1 MIILLLIVVV
11 LMYIHCIYSHDI
23 TQTNLLFIMFDD
35 LRPEL
40 SIYGRKHMITPNFE
54 RLANRSVVFDNAY
67 THIAVCNPARDA
79 LLTGLR
85 PDTIGTYS
93 FQSSFRPFLTLP
105 QQLNRMGY
113 NTVGIGKILHW
124 ENNDRDIWSYDSWEN
139 DWYGYQ
145 NLERSIMNSSTM
157 PDKIRPIEKF
167 RDYEFTTKT
176 IETMKKITNERN
188 YWMVAI
194 GYKHPHL
201 AIHVP
206 YHYYNM
212 YKGKEEMWRLT
223 RKELR
228 FPPSS
233 PEVSYRCCAEQSFFM
248 MEEEGA
254 KKSRTEVHLGDI
266 NFAFTDK
273 MYDEMMLGYCA
284 GVSFVDAQLGRLLD
298 TMDELK
304 LWDNTTIVLTADHG
318 MHNGEKGIWEKW
330 SLFDES
336 THVPLLISHPKS
348 PNKGK
353 HYREPVESID
363 VYATLNEILMAP
375 YDAKKVCKNGAE
387 CRALQGKSLAPIIL
401 PQAFLNQTVVPK
413 KKDSFWSSLFNPGTS
428 VNDASSPQTM
438 RALSERGG
446 LNYTHL
452 RNHNPNNQHHSFY
465 PVRNGSGEPYPFPT
479 VEYHFEMDFA
489 LSQNWRCAKK
499 TDVMAAKAL
508 ITNNPNAGKMN
519 RKSIWADCDKNYQG
533 TDEISVMGYS
543 MRSRDFRYTG
553 WFHYNR
559 VKCIPILDVSPLD
572 EELYDHRFETF
583 ADFTHLETVNLVRR
597 PGFENIVRD
606 MREKVV
612 NFVRKKIVFRGPF
625 VS

>member
-1 MIILLLIVVV
+1 MLLILVIF
-11 LMYIHCIYSHDI
+11 LYIDSIYSHDI

-54 RLANRSVVFDNAY
+54 RLASKSIVFDNAY

-85 PDTIGTYS
+85 PDTIGTYA

-113 NTVGIGKILHW
+113 NTAGFGKILHW
-124 ENNDRDIWSYDSWEN
+124 ESNDRDIWSYDSWEN

-157 PDKIRPIEKF
+157 PDKIRPIERF
-167 RDYEFTTKT
+167 RDYEFTTRT
-176 IETMKKITNERN
+176 IETMRRISKEPN

-194 GYKHPHL
+194 GFKHPHL

-206 YHYYNM
+206 HHYYSM

-233 PEVSYRCCAEQSFFM
+233 PEVAYRCCAEQSFFM
-248 MEEEGA
+248 MNEEGA
-254 KKSRTEVHLGDI
+254 KKSFNEIGLGDI

-273 MYDEMMLGYCA
+273 MHDEMMLGYCA
-284 GVSFVDAQLGRLLD
+284 GVTFVDAQLGRLLD
-298 TMDELK
+298 VMDELK

-336 THVPLLISHPKS
+336 THVPLIIAHPKS
-348 PNKGK
+348 PHKGK

-363 VYATLNEILMAP
+363 IYATLNEILMAP
-375 YDAKKVCKNGAE
+375 YDAKKVCKNGVE

-401 PQAFLNQTVVPK
+401 PQAFSNHTAVAK
-413 KKDSFWSSLFNPGTS
+413 KTSFWSNLFHTNGG
-428 VNDASSPQTM
+428 DAVSPSQSI
-438 RALSERGG
+438 RALNGMSDT
-446 LNYTHL
+446 NTTHL
-452 RNHNPNNQHHSFY
+452 RGNMMRHHNQHQAL
-465 PVRNGSGEPYPFPT
+465 RNGTVEPYPFPT
-479 VEYHFEMDFA
+479 VDYHFEMDFA

-499 TDVMAAKAL
+499 SDIIAAKAL
-508 ITNNPNAGKMN
+508 VSNNPNAGKMN
-519 RKSIWADCDKNYQG
+519 RKSIWYDCDKNYKG
-533 TDEISVMGYS
+533 NEEVSVMGYS

-583 ADFTHLETVNLVRR
+583 ADFTHLETVNLVHR

-606 MREKVV
+606 MREKTV
-612 NFVRKKIVFRGPF
+612 NFIRKKVVFRGPF
-625 VS
+625 A

>member
-1 MIILLLIVVV
+1 MLLIVIIV
-11 LMYIHCIYSHDI
+11 LLSLLNDISCHDI
-23 TQTNLLFIMFDD
+23 KQTNLLFIMFDD

-54 RLANRSVVFDNAY
+54 RLASKSIVFDNAY

-85 PDTIGTYS
+85 PDTIGTYA

-113 NTVGIGKILHW
+113 NTAGFGKILHW
-124 ENNDRDIWSYDSWEN
+124 ESNDRDMWTYDSWEN
-139 DWYGYQ
+139 GWYEYQ
-145 NLERSIMNSSTM
+145 NYERSIMNSSTM
-157 PDKIRPIEKF
+157 PDKIKPHHQF
-167 RDYEFTTKT
+167 RDYEFTTRT
-176 IETMKKITNERN
+176 IETLRKITKEPNP
-188 YWMVAI
+188 WMVAI

-206 YHYYNM
+206 HHYYNM

-223 RKELR
+223 KKELR

-233 PEVSYRCCAEQSFFM
+233 PEVAYRCCAEQSFFL

-254 KKSRTEVHLGDI
+254 KKSNKEVHLGDI

-273 MYDEMMLGYCA
+273 MHDEMMLGYCA

-298 TMDELK
+298 VMDELN
-304 LWDNTTIVLTADHG
+304 LWDTTTVVLTADHG

-336 THVPLLISHPKS
+336 THVPLIISHPKS
-348 PNKGK
+348 PHQGK

-363 VYATLNEILMAP
+363 IYATLNEILMAP
-375 YDAKKVCKNGAE
+375 YDASKVCKNGVE
-387 CRALQGKSLAPIIL
+387 CRPLQGKSLAPIIL
-401 PQAFLNQTVVPK
+401 PQVFSNHTAVVK
-413 KKDSFWSSLFNPGTS
+413 KASFWSSLFHTNTDVTHQNNRHLNEGNSNT
-428 VNDASSPQTM
+428 NHTN
-438 RALSERGG
+438 LRG
-446 LNYTHL
+446 HI
-452 RNHNPNNQHHSFY
+452 RNHHNNLHHL
-465 PVRNGSGEPYPFPT
+465 PRNGTAEPYPFPT

-489 LSQNWRCAKK
+489 MSQNWRCAKK
-499 TDVMAAKAL
+499 NDVIAAKAL
-508 ITNNPNAGKMN
+508 VTNNQNSGKMN
-519 RKSIWADCDKNYQG
+519 RKSIWYDCDKGYKGN
-533 TDEISVMGYS
+533 EEVSVMGYS

-559 VKCIPILDVSPLD
+559 VKAIPILDVSPLD
-572 EELYDHRFETF
+572 EELYDHRFESF
-583 ADFTHLETVNLVRR
+583 ADFTHLETVNLAHR
-597 PGFENIVRD
+597 PGFENIVRE
-606 MREKVV
+606 MREKTV
-612 NFVRKKIVFRGPF
+612 NFIRKKVVFRGPF
-625 VS
+625 N